1 MIVKIKNTDETWNY
15 FEGDNIQQFGY
26 GDSYGKTT
34 PEHKSD
40 MVYCRNTDNKTG
52 DGIVLCIQKENKII
66 ARINTNQ
73 PTYLMNDV
81 GKTIDKLI

>member
-1 MIVKIKNTDETWNY
+1 MIVKIKNNDGTWDY
-15 FEGDNIQQFGY
+15 FEGDNIQQFAY
-26 GDSYGKTT
+26 GDNHGKTT

-40 MVYCRNTDNKTG
+40 MLYRRNPNTPTN

-73 PTYLMNDV
+73 TAYLMNSA
-81 GKTIDKLI
+81 GKTVDKLI

>member
-1 MIVKIKNTDETWNY
+1 MIVKIKNNDETWNY
-15 FEGDNIQQFGY
+15 FEGDNIQQFAY
-26 GDSYGKTT
+26 GDNQGKTT

-40 MVYCRNTDNKTG
+40 MVYCKNVSAATN

-73 PTYLMNDV
+73 PTYIMNDL